1 MEQILRIIKKL
12 IPTKIFGLAQP
23 LYHFCLAYFGAL
35 IYSFPSRLHRACLTG
50 RQACLT
56 GRQGFGGQAKK
67 MYVVGVTGTKGKST
81 TSYLIAQILNSAGI
95 KTGMATTVLFKI
107 GEKEWINSSKQTM
120 LGRFQLQRL
129 LAKMAKEDC
138 KYAVVETSS
147 EGILQYRHTFIDYD
161 AAVFTNLSPE
171 HIERHGSF
179 ENYRDA
185 KVRLFKKVAGKEN
198 GVGVY
203 NLDDAN
209 IGYFLKPKIPNQYV
223 FTSSFKMSGG
233 SVGNL
238 YQIAKIKS
246 SPNGASFAL
255 NGEEIKMPLIGKF
268 NVYNATAAI
277 CFVLSQGVELSE
289 IKKAM
294 AQIKPPP
301 GRLELV
307 KANGFN
313 VVVDY
318 AHEPASLE
326 AVYKAVI
333 ESKIKSSKGKMICLF
348 GSQGGGR
355 DKWKR
360 QAMGRIAAEYCDK
373 IVLTNEDPYDESPI
387 EIINQISEGIIVT
400 GEKSNKLVVYKIIDR
415 KEAIKKAISLAE
427 KGDAVVLTGK
437 GGEVWMC
444 VENNKKIPW
453 DERKIV
459 EESLGN

>member
-12 IPTKIFGLAQP
+12 IPMKIFGLAQP
-23 LYHFCLAYFGAL
+23 IYHFCLAYFGAL
-35 IYSFPSRLHRACLTG
+35 VY
-50 RQACLT
+50 
-56 GRQGFGGQAKK
+56 GFSSKK
-67 MYVVGVTGTKGKST
+67 MFVVGVTGTKGKST
-81 TSYLIAQILNSAGI
+81 TSYLIAQLLNSVGI

-107 GEKEWINSSKQTM
+107 GEREWINSSKQTM

-129 LAKMAKEDC
+129 LAKMVKEGC

-147 EGILQYRHTFIDYD
+147 EGILQYRHTFIDYN
-161 AAVFTNLSPE
+161 AAIFTNLSPE

-185 KVRLFKKVAGKEN
+185 KVKLFEKVARKEN
-198 GVGVY
+198 SVGVY
-203 NLDDAN
+203 NLDDEN
-209 IGYFLKPKIPNQYV
+209 VGYFLAPKISNQHV
-223 FTSSFKMSGG
+223 FTSNLKVPGG
-233 SVGNL
+233 NIGNL
-238 YQIAKIKS
+238 YKITKIKS
-246 SPNGASFAL
+246 NTNGTSFSISAGADG
-255 NGEEIKMPLIGKF
+255 GEEIKMPLIGKF
-268 NVYNATAAI
+268 NIYNAVAAI
-277 CFVLSQGVELSE
+277 CFALSQGVEMSE
-289 IKKAM
+289 IKKIM

-307 KANGFN
+307 KAKNFN

-333 ESKIKSSKGKMICLF
+333 ESKIKLPKGKMICLF

-373 IVLTNEDPYDESPI
+373 IILTNEDPYDESPI
-387 EIINQISEGIIVT
+387 EIINQVSEGIVIT
-400 GEKSNKLVVYKIIDR
+400 GKNSSKLIVYKIIDR
-415 KEAIKKAISLAE
+415 EEAIKKAISLAGR
-427 KGDAVVLTGK
+427 GDAVVLTGK

-444 VENNKKIPW
+444 IENGKKIPW

-459 EESLGN
+459 EGFL

>member
-1 MEQILRIIKKL
+1 MERVLRLVKKIIPK
-12 IPTKIFGLAQP
+12 KIFGLAQP
-23 LYHFCLAYFGAL
+23 AYHFCLAYFGAL
-35 IYSFPSRLHRACLTG
+35 IYGFPS
-50 RQACLT
+50 
-56 GRQGFGGQAKK
+56 KK
-67 MYVVGVTGTKGKST
+67 MFVVGVTGTKGKST
-81 TSYLIAQILNSAGI
+81 TSYLIAQLLNSAGI

-129 LAKMAKEDC
+129 LAKMVREGC
-138 KYAVVETSS
+138 KYVIVETSS

-179 ENYRDA
+179 ENYRNA
-185 KVRLFKKVAGKEN
+185 KVRLFEKVAKKEN
-198 GVGVY
+198 SVGVY
-203 NLDDAN
+203 NLDDEN
-209 IGYFLKPKIPNQYV
+209 VGYFLAPKISNQYV
-223 FTSSFKMSGG
+223 FTSNLKVPGG
-233 SVGNL
+233 NIGNL
-238 YQIAKIKS
+238 YQITKIKS
-246 SPNGASFAL
+246 SSGGTSFSLSAGAGG
-255 NGEEIKMPLIGKF
+255 GEEIKMPLIGKF
-268 NVYNATAAI
+268 NAYNAVAAI

-301 GRLELV
+301 GRLELI

-333 ESKIKSSKGKMICLF
+333 ESKIKSPKGKLICLF

-360 QAMGRIAAEYCDK
+360 QAMGRISAEYCDK
-373 IVLTNEDPYDESPI
+373 IILANEDPYDESPI
-387 EIINQISEGIIVT
+387 EIINQVGEGIIIN
-400 GEKSNKLVVYKIIDR
+400 GKNSNKLVVYKIIDR
-415 KEAIKKAISLAE
+415 EEAIKKAVSLAGR
-427 KGDAVVLTGK
+427 GDAVVLTGK

-444 VENNKKIPW
+444 VKNGKKIPW

-459 EESLGN
+459 EESL

>member
-1 MEQILRIIKKL
+1 MDELLRLIKKI
-12 IPTKIFGLAQP
+12 IPVKFFRLAQP
-23 LYHFCLAYFGAL
+23 MYHFCLAYFGAL
-35 IYSFPSRLHRACLTG
+35 AYGFPS
-50 RQACLT
+50 
-56 GRQGFGGQAKK
+56 KK
-67 MYVVGVTGTKGKST
+67 MFVVGVTGTKGKST
-81 TSYLIAQILNSAGI
+81 TSYLIAQLLESAGF

-107 GEKEWINSSKQTM
+107 GEKEWINGSKQTM

-129 LAKMAKEDC
+129 LAKMAREGC

-179 ENYRDA
+179 ENYREA
-185 KVRLFKKVAGKEN
+185 KVKLFEKVAEKEN
-198 GVGVY
+198 SVGIY

-209 IGYFLKPKIPNQYV
+209 VGYFLAPKIPNQYV
-223 FTSSFKMSGG
+223 FTSNLKMPGG
-233 SVGNL
+233 SIGNL
-238 YQIAKIKS
+238 YQITKIKS
-246 SPNGASFAL
+246 GSGGTSFLFSAGAGG
-255 NGEEIKMPLIGKF
+255 GEEIKMPLIGKF
-268 NVYNATAAI
+268 NVYNAAAAI
-277 CFVLSQGVELSE
+277 CFVLSQGVGVAE

-301 GRLELV
+301 GRLELLRTG
-307 KANGFN
+307 KFN

-333 ESKIKSSKGKMICLF
+333 ESKIKSPKGKMICLL
-348 GSQGGGR
+348 GAQGGGR

-360 QAMGRIAAEYCDK
+360 QAMGAIAAEYCDK
-373 IVLTNEDPYDESPI
+373 IILANEDPYDEPPM
-387 EIINQISEGIIVT
+387 EIINQVGEGIVIN
-400 GEKSNKLVVYKIIDR
+400 GKNSKKVVYKIIDR
-415 KEAIKKAISLAE
+415 EEAIKKAVSLAG

-444 VENNKKIPW
+444 IEDGKKIPW

-459 EESLGN
+459 EESLGDKPNY

>member
-1 MEQILRIIKKL
+1 MFLGSVLSCERALCHDRAFMNNILRLIKKL
-12 IPTKIFGLAQP
+12 IPSKIFNLAQP
-23 LYHFCLAYFGAL
+23 VYHFCLAYFGAL
-35 IYSFPSRLHRACLTG
+35 IYGFPS
-50 RQACLT
+50 
-56 GRQGFGGQAKK
+56 KK
-67 MYVVGVTGTKGKST
+67 MFVVGVTGTKGKST

-120 LGRFQLQRL
+120 LGRFQLQIL
-129 LAKMAKEDC
+129 LAKMAKEGC

-161 AAVFTNLSPE
+161 AAIFTNLSPE

-185 KVRLFKKVAGKEN
+185 KVKLFKKVAKKEN
-198 GVGVY
+198 SVGIY

-209 IGYFLKPKIPNQYV
+209 AGYFLAPKIPNQYV
-223 FTSSFKMSGG
+223 FTSSLKMPGDNI
-233 SVGNL
+233 GNL
-238 YQIAKIKS
+238 YQITKIKS
-246 SPNGASFAL
+246 NSNRTNFLL

-268 NVYNATAAI
+268 NIYNAVAAI
-277 CFVLSQGVELSE
+277 CFVLSQGVEISE

-301 GRLELV
+301 GRLELI
-307 KANGFN
+307 KTNKFN
-313 VVVDY
+313 IVVDY

-333 ESKIKSSKGKMICLF
+333 ESKIKSPKGKMICLF

-360 QAMGRIAAEYCDK
+360 QVMGRIAAEYCDK
-373 IVLTNEDPYDESPI
+373 IILTNEDPYDESPI
-387 EIINQISEGIIVT
+387 EIINQVSEGIVIA
-400 GEKSNKLVVYKIIDR
+400 GKNSSKLVVYKIIDR
-415 KEAIKKAISLAE
+415 EEAIKKAISLAG

-444 VENNKKIPW
+444 VENGKKIPW
-453 DERKIV
+453 DERRIV
-459 EESLGN
+459 EESLEN

>member
-1 MEQILRIIKKL
+1 MEQILRVIKKI

-23 LYHFCLAYFGAL
+23 VYHFCLAYLGAFV
-35 IYSFPSRLHRACLTG
+35 YGFPS
-50 RQACLT
+50 
-56 GRQGFGGQAKK
+56 KK
-67 MYVVGVTGTKGKST
+67 MFVVGVTGTKGKST
-81 TSYLIAQILNSAGI
+81 TSYLIAQLLNSAGI

-107 GEKEWINSSKQTM
+107 GEKEWINASKQTM

-129 LAKMAKEDC
+129 LAKMAKDGC

-185 KVRLFKKVAGKEN
+185 KVKLFEKVAKKEN
-198 GVGVY
+198 SVGVY
-203 NLDDAN
+203 NLDDEN
-209 IGYFLKPKIPNQYV
+209 VGYFLAPKISNQYV
-223 FTSSFKMSGG
+223 FTSNLKVPGG
-233 SVGNL
+233 NIGNL
-238 YQIAKIKS
+238 YQITKIKS
-246 SPNGASFAL
+246 SSGGTSFSLSAGAGG
-255 NGEEIKMPLIGKF
+255 GEEIKTPLIGKF
-268 NVYNATAAI
+268 NVYNAAAAI

-301 GRLELV
+301 GRLELI

-333 ESKIKSSKGKMICLF
+333 ESKIKSPKGKMICLF

-360 QAMGRIAAEYCDK
+360 QAMGRISAEYCDK
-373 IVLTNEDPYDESPI
+373 IILTNEDPYDESPI
-387 EIINQISEGIIVT
+387 EMINQVGEGIVIN
-400 GEKSNKLVVYKIIDR
+400 GKNSNKVVYKIIDR
-415 KEAIKKAISLAE
+415 EEAIKKAISLAG

-444 VENNKKIPW
+444 IENGKKNSW

-459 EESLGN
+459 EEALL

>member
-1 MEQILRIIKKL
+1 MERILLIIKKI
-12 IPTKIFGLAQP
+12 IPRQIFDFFQP
-23 LYHFCLAYFGAL
+23 AYHFCLSFLGAL
-35 IYSFPSRLHRACLTG
+35 IYSFPS
-50 RQACLT
+50 
-56 GRQGFGGQAKK
+56 KK

-81 TSYLIAQILNSAGI
+81 TSYLIAQLLESAGF

-120 LGRFQLQRL
+120 LGRFQLQGL
-129 LAKMAKEDC
+129 LAKMVKEGC

-185 KVRLFKKVAGKEN
+185 KVKLFEKVAKKEN
-198 GVGVY
+198 SIGVY
-203 NLDDAN
+203 NLDDPN
-209 IGYFLKPKIPNQYV
+209 IGYFLEPKIKNQFV
-223 FTSSFKMSGG
+223 FTTSIKTPGG
-233 SVGNL
+233 SIGNL
-238 YQIAKIKS
+238 YKISKIKS
-246 SPNGASFAL
+246 GSSGTSFFFSDSVG

-268 NVYNATAAI
+268 NVYNAVAAI
-277 CFVLSQGVELSE
+277 CLVLSQGIEMLE
-289 IKKAM
+289 IKKIM

-301 GRLELV
+301 GRLELI
-307 KANGFN
+307 KTSKFN

-326 AVYKAVI
+326 AVYRGVI
-333 ESKIKSSKGKMICLF
+333 ESKIKSSKGEMICLF

-360 QAMGRIAAEYCDK
+360 QAMGRVGAEYCNK
-373 IVLTNEDPYDESPI
+373 IILTNEDPYNELPI
-387 EIINQISEGIIVT
+387 EIINQINEGIVSNKK
-400 GEKSNKLVVYKIIDR
+400 KSKKLVVYKIINR
-415 KEAIKKAISLAE
+415 EEAIKKAISLAGR
-427 KGDAVVLTGK
+427 GDAVVLTGK

-444 VENNKKIPW
+444 VENNKKLPW
-453 DERKIV
+453 DERGIV
-459 EESLGN
+459 EEILKIS